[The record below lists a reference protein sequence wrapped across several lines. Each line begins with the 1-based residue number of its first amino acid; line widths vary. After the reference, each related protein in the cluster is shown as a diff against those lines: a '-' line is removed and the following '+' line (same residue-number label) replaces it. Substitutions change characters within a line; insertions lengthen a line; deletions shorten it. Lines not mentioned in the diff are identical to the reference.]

1 MSLVRVQILS
11 NFGFLCTEKALLG
24 SKGIVVKCAA
34 AIFFPTVQLNPS
46 VTWNPADS
54 EPR

>member
-46 VTWNPADS
+46 VT
-54 EPR
+54 